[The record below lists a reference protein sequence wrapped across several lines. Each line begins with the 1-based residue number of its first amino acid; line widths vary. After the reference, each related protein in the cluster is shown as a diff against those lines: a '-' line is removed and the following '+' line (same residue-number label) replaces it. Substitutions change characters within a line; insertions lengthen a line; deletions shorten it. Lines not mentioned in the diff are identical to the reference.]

1 MMFMRSSIG
10 HPKMPTGVANMIAKK
25 IRRNVVDLTR
35 EQIDVYLARQ
45 TLELP
50 PEQLRACDVDGYVFV
65 RHAGHGLGQ
74 GLLHRDE
81 AGTARLF
88 SLFPKALAQ

>member
-1 MMFMRSSIG
+1 ML
-10 HPKMPTGVANMIAKK
+10 AKK

-35 EQIDVYLARQ
+35 EQIDVYLARA
-45 TLELP
+45 TLQLG
-50 PEQLRACDVDGYVFV
+50 PEQLRACDKDGYVSV

-81 AGTARLF
+81 SGEARLF
-88 SLFPKALAQ
+88 SLFPKALCSC